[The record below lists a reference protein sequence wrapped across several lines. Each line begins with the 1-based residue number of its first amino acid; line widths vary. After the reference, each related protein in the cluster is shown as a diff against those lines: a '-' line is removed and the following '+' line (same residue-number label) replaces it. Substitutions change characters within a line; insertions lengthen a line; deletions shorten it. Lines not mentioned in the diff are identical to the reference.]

1 VFFRI
6 SSYTRMICSSP
17 SILWSVWGRG
27 GPNNLGI
34 WTNEG
39 NSMVQ
44 VTYKTS
50 SLSAKVKLLKAKIW
64 YLKHYMMMIVDSN
77 NNFNRK
83 YQAVVSPKF
92 SRHPRMDYQRTTVFY
107 KVTEI
112 EIQGFLSQMSILCKF
127 FTTCMQKSC
136 FLYTVWITLSSL
148 FPKWW
153 HV

>member
-1 VFFRI
+1 
-6 SSYTRMICSSP
+6 
-17 SILWSVWGRG
+17 
-27 GPNNLGI
+27 
-34 WTNEG
+34 
-39 NSMVQ
+39 MVQ

-136 FLYTVWITLSSL
+136 FLYTV
-148 FPKWW
+148 
-153 HV
+153 